1 MQLVVA
7 APMRPLN
14 RTPLARAALVL
25 ALGASLAGCPEEE
38 GKADG
43 KDATTTLPDGATCE
57 PNTVIACPEEGGPI
71 AEVCLASGNT
81 SALVTCNDHTGK
93 ENQVCANKDCRTVGS
108 ACYEGEVQA
117 CVVEGSKEALI
128 CNASGTAFQPGTCKG
143 EDGQDSQCRGGACTA
158 CFPGVRKCLDDQ
170 NVLQCNEAG
179 TAYELFQTC
188 QGGGQVCTGQFCEEL
203 CERNIKFNS
212 YIGCDYFAVDLDNAF
227 VPGGRGFFDAAGAQF
242 AVAVAN
248 PPDAPLPATVEIK
261 QLEGG
266 QVEDVLF
273 DATGQPFPTEAL
285 QPGELRVYR
294 LPRRDINGT
303 MIGPQAYQVSSSV
316 PIIAYQFN
324 PLEDE
329 GVFSNDAS
337 LLMPAALLGQEY
349 FVMTR
354 EQTFNELRS
363 YLTVVAVMEG
373 ETTVSV
379 TVTGPTQ
386 AGKANEGAPDCP
398 TNTTGPACEY
408 TIAHMPPGTTKNF
421 KLKQFDVL
429 NLETDRP
436 GADLTGSRIIADKR
450 VAVFGGSEAAN
461 APNTARCIDIDPV
474 TEEGVC
480 EWDKTTKCRTLLDC
494 VNAGF
499 NTCCADHLEHQL
511 LPLKIWGSSH
521 VATKSWDRGLE
532 KDIYRIM
539 AGDDN
544 TRVVLVPPLP
554 GVSIPILQRGEFFEF
569 ESASNFEIHAQDQ
582 KPIMVG
588 QFLAAQDA
596 PNPNVGGVASAGDA
610 GTGDPAF
617 FLVIPVEQYR
627 TDFVILV
634 PAEYAENYINVIA
647 PTGAEVRI
655 DGEDIPPGLFT
666 IIGSGS
672 YSVYRTRLADPGAH
686 TIISSEPAG
695 VIVYGWDQYVS
706 YAYTGG
712 LDLEEIRKE
721 TPFTPPAEPEN

>member
-1 MQLVVA
+1 MQQVIA
-7 APMRPLN
+7 APSRPSL
-14 RTPLARAALVL
+14 RPHLGRAALAL
-25 ALGASLAGCPEEE
+25 ALGLPSLVATGCPDEQV
-38 GKADG
+38 GSDS

-57 PNTVIACPEEGGPI
+57 PNAVIACPEEGGPV
-71 AEVCLASGNT
+71 AEVCLENGTS

-93 ENQVCANKDCRTVGS
+93 ANQVCANKGCRTEGS
-108 ACYEGEVQA
+108 VCYEGEVQA

-128 CNASGTAFQPGTCKG
+128 CNASFTGFQPGICKG
-143 EDGQDSQCRGGACTA
+143 EDGQDSQCRQGACTT

-170 NVLQCNEAG
+170 TVLQCNATG
-179 TAYELFQTC
+179 SAYETYQVC

-248 PPDAPLPATVEIK
+248 PPDAPLPATVEVK

-266 QVEDVLF
+266 DVEDVLY
-273 DATGQPFPTEAL
+273 DSQGQPFPTEPL

-303 MIGPQAYQVSSSV
+303 MIGPQAYQISSSV

-349 FVMTR
+349 YVMTR

-379 TVTGPTQ
+379 TVSGPTQ
-386 AGKANEGAPDCP
+386 AGKAYEGAPDAYP
-398 TNTTGPACEY
+398 
-408 TIAHMPPGTTKNF
+408 IVHMEPGQTKNF

-436 GADLTGSRIIADKR
+436 GADLTGSRILADKR

-474 TEEGVC
+474 TEQGVC
-480 EWDKTTKCRTLLDC
+480 EWDKKTTCRTLLDC

-539 AGDDN
+539 AGEDN

-554 GVSIPILQRGEFFEF
+554 GVSIPILQRGQYFEF
-569 ESASNFEIHAQDQ
+569 ESASNFEIHAQNQ

-596 PNPNVGGVASAGDA
+596 PDPNVGGVASAGDA

-634 PAEYAENYINVIA
+634 PAEYAENYLNVTA
-647 PTGAEVRI
+647 PTGAAVSI
-655 DGEDIPPGLFT
+655 DGEEIPPGLFT
-666 IIGSGS
+666 IIGSGE

-706 YAYTGG
+706 YGYTGG

-721 TPFTPPAEPEN
+721 TPFTPPAEN